1 MSEYKRKAFSETLD
15 SLWCTGNPQLSLENS
30 FDGSPLCSIKNTHTL
45 TNTVCAVAVCR
56 YFTGGKVGQGLID
69 LFLEQRTLKMAD
81 FKTY

>member
-1 MSEYKRKAFSETLD
+1 MSEYKREAFSETLD
-15 SLWCTGNPQLSLENS
+15 SLWCTGNPQLSLENG